1 MSVLGWGRGTWNS
14 GAWNSSL
21 PVTGV
26 SAATA
31 VGSVRVDVQT
41 SVTGVSAATAVGS
54 VTITTAVLATGVQ
67 ASTAVGNAFVWGII
81 VPGQTPEWTD
91 IAA

>member
-31 VGSVRVDVQT
+31 VGSVRVDIQT
-41 SVTGVSAATAVGS
+41 PV
-54 VTITTAVLATGVQ
+54 TGVQ

-81 VPGQTPEWTD
+81 VPGQTPEWTE